1 MSDRSVYVEDELME
15 WWPYLPNP
23 ERVKIFDPPRE
34 SMNDFLRALDLNS
47 PSPVLSWKASRSDMR
62 PLTHSLNRNG

>member
-47 PSPVLSWKASRSDMR
+47 PSPVLSWKASADQICGHWR
-62 PLTHSLNRNG
+62 TH